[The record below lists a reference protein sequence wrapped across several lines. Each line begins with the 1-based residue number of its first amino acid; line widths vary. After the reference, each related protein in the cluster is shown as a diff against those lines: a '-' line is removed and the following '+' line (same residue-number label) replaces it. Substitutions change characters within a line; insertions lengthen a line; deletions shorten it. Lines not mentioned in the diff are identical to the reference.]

1 MDINEIQWP
10 LMDPEDLITVDELP
24 VTPLEGSIMPA
35 YVAEDDQSFYSQE
48 DLDRYNEET
57 FWSKDELPIQKI
69 IDILENTST
78 ENYGAFPNY
87 LLQGDADPLDSST
100 WDTGGKYWKDRYGT
114 PDSARRSMS
123 TQYDTPQE
131 IIDWIDRR
139 TAGYGN
145 PEKGKAR
152 LLKKFGLSHE
162 PGPWNEFNPGQGFGF
177 KEGHKFPL
185 INENVNLIDYY
196 ASLGNP
202 ELRREGEFWPTKKY
216 PQLAIDALKE
226 YQASEKSFKKT
237 HDPDVGGSWASD
249 DGYISFNPNAIY
261 TRRPRDMPAN
271 LSYKKKINWPK
282 AAQIGGHEGIHSL
295 AWNPK
300 LINLNTLM
308 SKKDAWTRTMP
319 TPLLYNL
326 QPKKYEAQNWT
337 PSAGHEAI
345 YYNDALFF
353 PESGSESISPA
364 GYENF
369 QSLTNWKPEPV
380 SYTTPD
386 RGDWGPGL
394 HLARGGIAS
403 LV

>member
-1 MDINEIQWP
+1 MADINEIQWP
-10 LMDPEDLITVDELP
+10 SGPLDMPTYVSEDNE
-24 VTPLEGSIMPA
+24 
-35 YVAEDDQSFYSQE
+35 SFYSQE

-57 FWSKDELPIQKI
+57 FWSKDELPIQKL

-114 PDSARRSMS
+114 PDSARRGMS

-131 IIDWIDRR
+131 IIDWINRR
-139 TAGYGN
+139 TSKYGN
-145 PEKGKAR
+145 PEKGKRR
-152 LLKKFGLSHE
+152 LLKEFGLSSE
-162 PGPWNEFNPGQGFGF
+162 PGPWNDFGRDQGFGF
-177 KEGHKFPL
+177 KEDHKFPL
-185 INENVNLIDYY
+185 INESVNLIDYY

-226 YQASEKSFKKT
+226 YQTSRKSFKKT
-237 HDPDVGGSWASD
+237 HDPDVGGSWGWD
-249 DGYISFNPNAIY
+249 DYISFNPDSIY
-261 TRRPRDMPAN
+261 TRRPHDMPSN
-271 LSYKKKINWPK
+271 LSYQKQIRWPV
-282 AAQIGGHEGIHSL
+282 AAQIGGHEGIHAL
-295 AWNPK
+295 TWNPK
-300 LINLNTLM
+300 AVNPNTLM
-308 SKKDAWTRTMP
+308 SKKDAWASTMP

-326 QPKKYEAQNWT
+326 QPQKYETKNWT
-337 PSAGHEAI
+337 PSSGHEAI
-345 YYNDALFF
+345 NYNDALFF

-380 SYTTPD
+380 SYTAPD

-403 LV
+403 LR